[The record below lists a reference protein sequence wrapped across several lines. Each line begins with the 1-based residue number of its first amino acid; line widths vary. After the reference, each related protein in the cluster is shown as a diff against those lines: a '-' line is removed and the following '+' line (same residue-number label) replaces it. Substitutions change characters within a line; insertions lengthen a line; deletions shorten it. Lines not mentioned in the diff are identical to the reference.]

1 MKQLMLVLSLFFS
14 VSAFA
19 GLPILQYSWH
29 NQVRSSQLMIFEDG
43 TILHQERLQYRHQ
56 TIQEENLS
64 QLELEGLKTL
74 LKKVLK
80 AKSSTEEIEASLG
93 SQSGTI
99 EVRDEKSLKIVE
111 GVVRDSTDIYHAR
124 AYRSDS
130 ASMEELKAFIFKYT
144 ENDMDF

>member
-1 MKQLMLVLSLFFS
+1 
-14 VSAFA
+14 
-19 GLPILQYSWH
+19 
-29 NQVRSSQLMIFEDG
+29 MIFEDG
-43 TILHQERLQYRHQ
+43 SILHQERLQYRHQ

-64 QLELEGLKTL
+64 QLELEGLKNL
-74 LKKVLK
+74 LARIV
-80 AKSSTEEIEASLG
+80 KSNSNTEQIEAGLG
-93 SQSGTI
+93 SHSGTI
-99 EVRDEKSLKIVE
+99 EIRAEKSLKIVE